1 MAEKNKA
8 PRRLILATCQV
19 CRGWTGAAVDD
30 DSKELREDIMGWLRR
45 GDLLMT
51 IEADLFRTCS
61 TLTAC
66 SCGSGEWQILLAKS
80 RDKEQKMMLRCIKNV
95 YCTLFGRGRRDDCR
109 HDNNALMKDVESIME
124 TVEDVKQNLRA
135 AVELAKTA
143 ISGLSVVDEKIKA
156 LRDKAANGLTVTQA
170 DVEELGTLSTS
181 VKDSLSQIVSDVS
194 EADVDAT
201 PPADAPV
208 EAPPADAPAEPV
220 TE

>member
-1 MAEKNKA
+1 
-8 PRRLILATCQV
+8 
-19 CRGWTGAAVDD
+19 
-30 DSKELREDIMGWLRR
+30 
-45 GDLLMT
+45 
-51 IEADLFRTCS
+51 
-61 TLTAC
+61 
-66 SCGSGEWQILLAKS
+66 
-80 RDKEQKMMLRCIKNV
+80 MLRCIKNV